1 MFSNRTLQFF
11 IIDSLTHVCLSAEPD
26 AKDILNAAENGD
38 LGRMQR
44 LLTKNPRLLEC
55 MDKDGY
61 TPLHRACYGN
71 HVEIVKVRILYS
83 K

>member
-11 IIDSLTHVCLSAEPD
+11 IIDSLTHVCLFTEPD
-26 AKDILNAAENGD
+26 AKEILNAAENGD

-44 LLTKNPRLLEC
+44 LLTKNPHLLEC

-71 HVEIVKVRILYS
+71 HVEIVEVRILHS
-83 K
+83 R